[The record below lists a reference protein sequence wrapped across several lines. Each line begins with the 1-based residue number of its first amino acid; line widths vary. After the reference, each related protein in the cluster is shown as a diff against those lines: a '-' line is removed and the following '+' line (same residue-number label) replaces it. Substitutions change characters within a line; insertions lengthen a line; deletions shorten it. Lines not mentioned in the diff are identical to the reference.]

1 MLKNTILS
9 VKTGRLFLAG
19 TLITSS
25 LMTVSVASASTL
37 EPVRGVVKSNQEAVL
52 SVDLNAR
59 VTETPVKAGES
70 FSKDDILVKFD
81 CRIQKAEARA
91 AKAAYAASKSAH
103 RNNVELQ
110 QHGAVGELEVNVSK
124 AEMNQALANSEAIS
138 ARTRDC
144 EILAPYDGRVAELVI
159 NTFETSAPN
168 QPLLKIVSSGEF
180 EVQLIVPSSWLSW
193 MKIGSPFEFTVDET
207 GEQLSASVWQIG
219 AEVDAVSRTVPL
231 VARFTSFPKQV
242 LPGMSGTAQFSGQ

>member
-1 MLKNTILS
+1 MGYSVKKSLLLVSAGTSFLASAILALS
-9 VKTGRLFLAG
+9 VANA
-19 TLITSS
+19 
-25 LMTVSVASASTL
+25 SVL

-70 FSKDDILVKFD
+70 FSKNDILVKFD

-91 AKAAYAASKSAH
+91 AEAAYTASKSAH
-103 RNNVELQ
+103 KNNVELQ
-110 QHGAVGELEVNVSK
+110 QHGAVGELEVSVSK
-124 AEMNQALANSEAIS
+124 AEMNQALANAEAIS

-159 NTFETSAPN
+159 NAHETSAPN

-180 EVQLIVPSSWLSW
+180 EIQLIVPSSWLSW
-193 MKIGSPFEFTVDET
+193 MEIGSPFDFTVDET

-231 VARFTSFPKQV
+231 VARFSSFPEQV
-242 LPGMSGTAQFSGQ
+242 LPGMSGTAQFSSQ

>member
-1 MLKNTILS
+1 MKKSIPS
-9 VKTGRLFLAG
+9 VNAG
-19 TLITSS
+19 TLV
-25 LMTVSVASASTL
+25 LASAFMVSAFMAGSIANASEL

-59 VTETPVKAGES
+59 VMETPVKVGQA
-70 FSKDDILVKFD
+70 FNKDDILVKFD
-81 CRIQKAEARA
+81 CKIQKAEARA
-91 AKAAYAASKSAH
+91 AEAAYAASKSAH
-103 RNNVELQ
+103 KNNVELQ

-159 NTFETSAPN
+159 NTHETSAPN

-180 EVQLIVPSSWLSW
+180 EIQLIVPSSWLSW
-193 MKIGSPFEFTVDET
+193 MKVGSPFEFTVDET
-207 GEQLSASVWQIG
+207 GEQLHASIWQIG

-231 VARFTSFPKQV
+231 VAKFTSFPSQV
-242 LPGMSGTAQFSGQ
+242 LPGMSGTAQFTEQ